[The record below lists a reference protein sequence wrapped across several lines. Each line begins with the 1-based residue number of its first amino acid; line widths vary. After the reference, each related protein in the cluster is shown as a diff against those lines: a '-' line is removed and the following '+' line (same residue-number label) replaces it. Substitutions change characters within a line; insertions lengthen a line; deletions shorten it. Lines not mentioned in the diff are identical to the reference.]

1 MRRAATMA
9 RCTKVKHGLSNKY
22 DCPPGVPA
30 FKEIFM
36 RKILLATVAT
46 LGAGL
51 AFTGAANAQP
61 VKPVAPGTVLVHLN
75 GYLQFGIDDSG
86 STYNTYLGNKL
97 NAVSTNGDARL
108 YAGVD
113 AKTVTGIAYG
123 AQIELRTTTSDAN
136 VGAGKATGTT
146 GTAGTE
152 TFYIKRAYG
161 YIGTKEDGYVRFGQG
176 DSAFTLLQTGVIEAF
191 GDGAQFNSDGGQSLV
206 LPSKATPANFIYADA
221 SGLYATDKVVYLTPT
236 IAGFSGAFGYEPNS
250 NGLKEGYASDATASS
265 TSAAQ
270 SSTTTASDI
279 GSRRKNTFDVAAMYS
294 LKSHGYLTKASVGY
308 IHANPIGYNSTVA
321 LPAANNVDSLSV
333 LEAGAQT
340 TYAGLTIG
348 ANIKGGQT
356 LDGYKFKPK
365 GTRDGLTYIVGASYV
380 VGPYVIGGSFYD
392 AQTAGAYTPKSVDA
406 RTLSEYGAAA
416 GANYVLDKDIS
427 LYIQYLYGH
436 EHQYKALTG
445 GKTNAQVQL
454 IGTGATLKW

>member
-1 MRRAATMA
+1 
-9 RCTKVKHGLSNKY
+9 
-22 DCPPGVPA
+22 
-30 FKEIFM
+30 
-36 RKILLATVAT
+36 
-46 LGAGL
+46 
-51 AFTGAANAQP
+51 
-61 VKPVAPGTVLVHLN
+61 
-75 GYLQFGIDDSG
+75 
-86 STYNTYLGNKL
+86 
-97 NAVSTNGDARL
+97 
-108 YAGVD
+108 
-113 AKTVTGIAYG
+113 
-123 AQIELRTTTSDAN
+123 
-136 VGAGKATGTT
+136 
-146 GTAGTE
+146 
-152 TFYIKRAYG
+152 
-161 YIGTKEDGYVRFGQG
+161 
-176 DSAFTLLQTGVIEAF
+176 
-191 GDGAQFNSDGGQSLV
+191 
-206 LPSKATPANFIYADA
+206 
-221 SGLYATDKVVYLTPT
+221 
-236 IAGFSGAFGYEPNS
+236 
-250 NGLKEGYASDATASS
+250 
-265 TSAAQ
+265 
-270 SSTTTASDI
+270 
-279 GSRRKNTFDVAAMYS
+279 
-294 LKSHGYLTKASVGY
+294 
-308 IHANPIGYNSTVA
+308 VA